1 MVDIAGLNPKRI
13 LFIMP
18 CCIGDV
24 VLATAALQAL
34 RRGFPKAAIIWA
46 ISSWAR
52 PVIEGH
58 PLIDS
63 VLDTGPK
70 ALPTQTPADFARFV
84 RLIRR
89 GKYDLAVSLVRSPLM
104 GLAVAL
110 AGIPARA
117 GLDSGGRGLGYN
129 LRASISPDEAR
140 HEAEIFL
147 DVVATLGLDVSGVAP
162 NIPVRA
168 DDRESVEALLEG
180 RGIERY
186 FVVNPAGGNNPGMDL
201 DIKRYPPEKMA
212 ALASRLSEDV
222 SASAVLLGGPEDQA
236 LIDAVAGA
244 MKHPPAAVFVGDL
257 SFGQIAA
264 LAHDSLFYL
273 GNDTGLTHLAA
284 AAGAKTAMIFGP
296 TDPARYGP
304 YNDEAIALWKPISV
318 QQRGVTDGA
327 PGDFAWDRD
336 GISVEDAEAAIYQ
349 FLHP

>member
-1 MVDIAGLNPKRI
+1 MVDLRVLNPQRI
-13 LFIMP
+13 LFILP

-24 VLATAALQAL
+24 VLATAALQAI
-34 RRGFPKAAIIWA
+34 RRGYPEASITWA

-52 PVIEGH
+52 PVIENH
-58 PLIDS
+58 PLITE

-70 ALPTQTPADFARFV
+70 ALPTQTPGDFLSFV

-89 GKYDLAVSLVRSPLM
+89 GRYDLAVSLVRSPLM

-110 AGIPARA
+110 AGIPVRA

-129 LRASISPDEAR
+129 LRASIKPDEAR
-140 HEAEIFL
+140 HEADIFL
-147 DVVATLGLDVSGVAP
+147 DVARELGLDVSGVAP
-162 NIPVRA
+162 NIPVHSA
-168 DDRESVEALLEG
+168 DRETIEAMLES

-186 FVVNPAGGNNPGMDL
+186 LVVNPAGGNNPGMDL
-201 DIKRYPPEKMA
+201 DIKRYPTAQMA
-212 ALASRLSEDV
+212 ELAARLSDDLG
-222 SASAVLLGGPEDQA
+222 AAIVLLGGPEDRA
-236 LIDAVAGA
+236 LVEAVSAE
-244 MKHPPAAVFVGDL
+244 MPKPPSAVFAGDL
-257 SFGQIAA
+257 TFGQIAA

-296 TDPARYGP
+296 TDPSRYGP

-318 QQRGVTDGA
+318 MRRGVTDGT
-327 PGDFAWDRD
+327 PGDFEWARD
-336 GISVEDAEAAIYQ
+336 GISVEDAEASIYQ